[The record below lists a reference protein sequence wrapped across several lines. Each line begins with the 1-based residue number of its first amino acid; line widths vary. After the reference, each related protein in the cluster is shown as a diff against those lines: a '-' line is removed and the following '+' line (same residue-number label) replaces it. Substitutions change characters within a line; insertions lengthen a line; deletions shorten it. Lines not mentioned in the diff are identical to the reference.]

1 MQTHKEV
8 TVMSTRSFICKY
20 DADKKAYRAIYC
32 HFDGYVEGVGALLDA
47 NYNTESK
54 VDALL
59 DLGDISFLE
68 ATVEKTRKN
77 VYKNFQPRYLTHIT
91 DNEEVT
97 NSGIEFVY
105 LYVSKGLWQV
115 YMVDSQ
121 TWDYV
126 PDLLKD
132 KGIPSHLASNGDTT
146 LDDAENW
153 DCYEQIR
160 QAEREG
166 RLADL
171 LMDTLDNLSDS
182 YYETFK
188 KTWSEV
194 WASHVSCKK

>member
-1 MQTHKEV
+1 
-8 TVMSTRSFICKY
+8 MSTRSFICKY
-20 DADKKAYRAIYC
+20 DTDKKAYRAIYC
-32 HFDGYVEGVGALLDA
+32 HFDGYVEGVGAMLDA
-47 NYNTESK
+47 NYDTESK

-59 DLGDISFLE
+59 DLGDISSLE
-68 ATVEKTRKN
+68 STVEETRKN
-77 VYKNFQPRYLTHIT
+77 AYKNSQPRYLTHIT

-97 NSGIEFVY
+97 NSDIEFVY

-132 KGIPSHLASNGDTT
+132 KGIPSNFASNDDTT
-146 LDDAENW
+146 LDDAKDG
-153 DCYEQIR
+153 DCYEQIK
-160 QAEREG
+160 QAEREE

-171 LMDTLDNLSDS
+171 LMDTLDNLSDLD
-182 YYETFK
+182 YETFK
-188 KTWSEV
+188 KAWSEV

>member
-1 MQTHKEV
+1 
-8 TVMSTRSFICKY
+8 MSTRSFICKY
-20 DADKKAYRAIYC
+20 DTDKKAYRAIYC
-32 HFDGYVEGVGALLDA
+32 HFDGYVKGVGAMLDA
-47 NYNTESK
+47 NYDTESK

-59 DLGDISFLE
+59 DLGDISSLE
-68 ATVEKTRKN
+68 PTVEETRKN
-77 VYKNFQPRYLTHIT
+77 AYKNSKPRYLAHI
-91 DNEEVT
+91 DEEVL

-105 LYVSKGLWQV
+105 LYISKGLWQV
-115 YMVDSQ
+115 YMVNSQ
-121 TWDYV
+121 SYGYL
-126 PDLLKD
+126 PDLLKAQ
-132 KGIPSHLASNGDTT
+132 GVPSHFASNGDTT
-146 LDDAENW
+146 LDDAENG

-171 LMDTLDNLSDS
+171 LMDTLDNLSDL